1 MLHLTWS
8 SVEDLSKDDEDEECG
23 DAEGSIE
30 ELILFFL
37 VLDWLLPIL
46 TVYGILVFDIV
57 LVYIFYKA

>member
-1 MLHLTWS
+1 M
-8 SVEDLSKDDEDEECG
+8 EDLSKDDEDEECG

-57 LVYIFYKA
+57 LAYIFYKA